1 MCTLVRE
8 STKCVA
14 FSVANSLK
22 RKKKIE
28 VDSSV
33 IAPSQGAEAP
43 DVEVVEADE
52 VISAPDDLLVEHTD
66 PNSAQSSHS
75 TVIDLGEL
83 FGDAALD
90 DDDEDTLPAVSRSER
105 SGLVP
110 YSPLEAYL
118 SEIRRFKPLTREEEQ
133 IVAEEYLQTKSRAS
147 AYKLVS
153 SNLWLVVKL
162 AREYERIARNV
173 LDLIQEGN
181 IGLMEAVRNF
191 DPHRGVRFPSYAVW
205 WIRAYMIRFI
215 IANWRL
221 VKIGTTQ
228 AQRKLFFNL
237 KKESERLERQGIY
250 PSPKLLAEKLNVRE
264 GDVVEM
270 AQRLSAPDMSVD
282 APLQDDSD
290 GSLLSIIPS
299 GEDNAEDVLARKQ
312 LHKLLFD
319 TVHEF
324 ESRLTEK
331 EKVIFQGRVLDE
343 DKSTLQEISDKL
355 SISKE
360 RVRQIENKLKERL
373 RVLLSERMGT
383 ELDGVIESEED
394 GSD

>member
-1 MCTLVRE
+1 M
-8 STKCVA
+8 
-14 FSVANSLK
+14 ANSLK
-22 RKKKIE
+22 KKKKNE
-28 VDSSV
+28 AVSGV
-33 IAPSQGAEAP
+33 APVALEP
-43 DVEVVEADE
+43 DGSEVEVVEADE
-52 VISAPDDLLVEHTD
+52 VIVAPEDLADEDLASSSTQSA
-66 PNSAQSSHS
+66 HS

-83 FGDAALD
+83 FGNTDA
-90 DDDEDTLPAVSRSER
+90 DEEVETLPATERSER

-110 YSPLEAYL
+110 YSPLDAYL

-133 IVAEEYLQTKSRAS
+133 VVAEEYLQTKSRAS

-299 GEDNAEDVLARKQ
+299 GEENAEDVLARKQ

-331 EKVIFQGRVLDE
+331 EKLIFQGRVLDE

-355 SISKE
+355 AISKE

-383 ELDGVIESEED
+383 ELDGVIESDE
-394 GSD
+394 GSSDE

>member
-1 MCTLVRE
+1 V
-8 STKCVA
+8 S
-14 FSVANSLK
+14 NILK

-28 VDSSV
+28 VSSGAV
-33 IAPSQGAEAP
+33 SAPQGAETP
-43 DVEVVEADE
+43 ELEVVEADE
-52 VISAPDDLLVEHTD
+52 VIGAPDDLSVED
-66 PNSAQSSHS
+66 IESNSGQSTHS
-75 TVIDLGEL
+75 TVIDLGEV
-83 FGDAALD
+83 FGDTAV
-90 DDDEDTLPAVSRSER
+90 DDDEEGNLPAVSSSER

-162 AREYERIARNV
+162 AREYERIARNA

-205 WIRAYMIRFI
+205 WIRAYMISFI

-270 AQRLSAPDMSVD
+270 AQRLSAPDMSMD
-282 APLQDDSD
+282 APLQDDND

-324 ESRLTEK
+324 ESLLTEK
-331 EKVIFQGRVLDE
+331 ERVIFQGRVLDE

-360 RVRQIENKLKERL
+360 RVRQIENKLKDRL

-383 ELDGVIESEED
+383 ELDGVIESD
-394 GSD
+394 DGGSDE

>member
-1 MCTLVRE
+1 
-8 STKCVA
+8 
-14 FSVANSLK
+14 VANSLK
-22 RKKKIE
+22 RKKKVE
-28 VDSSV
+28 VSSNSASV
-33 IAPSQGAEAP
+33 SQEPEAP
-43 DVEVVEADE
+43 EVEVVEADE
-52 VISAPDDLLVEHTD
+52 VIVEPDDVSVED
-66 PNSAQSSHS
+66 VDSNSAQSTHS

-83 FGDAALD
+83 FGDAPD
-90 DDDEDTLPAVSRSER
+90 DDDGDGDSLPAISKSER

-133 IVAEEYLQTKSRAS
+133 IVAEEYVQTKSRAS

-162 AREYERIARNV
+162 AREYERVARNV

-282 APLQDDSD
+282 APLQDDSE

-331 EKVIFQGRVLDE
+331 EKMIFQGRVLDE

-383 ELDGVIESEED
+383 ELDGVIESEEG
-394 GSD
+394 GSDE

>member
-1 MCTLVRE
+1 MAKVLKQKVKKTEAQRRGKGVVAPLAGSLVAT
-8 STKCVA
+8 STEEPE
-14 FSVANSLK
+14 
-22 RKKKIE
+22 IE
-28 VDSSV
+28 V
-33 IAPSQGAEAP
+33 I
-43 DVEVVEADE
+43 EADE
-52 VISAPDDLLVEHTD
+52 VIGPPEAGISDEPAP
-66 PNSAQSSHS
+66 A
-75 TVIDLGEL
+75 VIDIEEFYGGAE
-83 FGDAALD
+83 
-90 DDDEDTLPAVSRSER
+90 DEPPPQPDESASA
-105 SGLVP
+105 GLVR
-110 YSPLEAYL
+110 YNPLDAYL
-118 SEIRRFKPLTREEEQ
+118 SEIRRFKPLTREEE
-133 IVAEEYLQTKSRAS
+133 IAVAEEYQLTQSRAS

-205 WIRAYMIRFI
+205 WIKAYMIRFI

-282 APLQDDSD
+282 APLADDSD
-290 GSLLSIIPS
+290 GNLLSVIPS
-299 GEDNAEDVLARKQ
+299 ADDSAEDILARKQ
-312 LHKLLFD
+312 VHKLLHD
-319 TVHEF
+319 TVNEF
-324 ESRLTEK
+324 EASLTEK
-331 EKVIFQGRVLDE
+331 ERTIFQGRVLDE
-343 DKSTLQEISDKL
+343 DKLTLQEISDKL

-373 RVLLSERMGT
+373 RIILSDRMGT
-383 ELDGVIESEED
+383 ELDGIVDTELD
-394 GSD
+394 GQNE

>member
-1 MCTLVRE
+1 
-8 STKCVA
+8 
-14 FSVANSLK
+14 
-22 RKKKIE
+22 
-28 VDSSV
+28 
-33 IAPSQGAEAP
+33 
-43 DVEVVEADE
+43 
-52 VISAPDDLLVEHTD
+52 
-66 PNSAQSSHS
+66 
-75 TVIDLGEL
+75 
-83 FGDAALD
+83 
-90 DDDEDTLPAVSRSER
+90 
-105 SGLVP
+105 
-110 YSPLEAYL
+110 
-118 SEIRRFKPLTREEEQ
+118 LTREEEQ

-162 AREYERIARNV
+162 AREYERIARNA

-270 AQRLSAPDMSVD
+270 AQRLSAPDMSMD
-282 APLQDDSD
+282 APLQDDND

-324 ESRLTEK
+324 ESLLTEK
-331 EKVIFQGRVLDE
+331 ERVIFQGRVLDE

-360 RVRQIENKLKERL
+360 RVRQIENKLKDRL

-383 ELDGVIESEED
+383 ELDGVIESD
-394 GSD
+394 DGGSDE

>member
-1 MCTLVRE
+1 V
-8 STKCVA
+8 S
-14 FSVANSLK
+14 NILK
-22 RKKKIE
+22 RKKKNE
-28 VDSSV
+28 VSSGAV
-33 IAPSQGAEAP
+33 SAPQGAETP
-43 DVEVVEADE
+43 ELEVVEADE
-52 VISAPDDLLVEHTD
+52 VIGAPDDLSVED
-66 PNSAQSSHS
+66 IESNSAQSTHS
-75 TVIDLGEL
+75 TVIDLGEV
-83 FGDAALD
+83 FGDTAV
-90 DDDEDTLPAVSRSER
+90 DDDEEGNLPAVSSSER

-162 AREYERIARNV
+162 AREYERIARNA

-270 AQRLSAPDMSVD
+270 AQRLSAPDMSMD
-282 APLQDDSD
+282 APLQDDND

-324 ESRLTEK
+324 ESLLTEK
-331 EKVIFQGRVLDE
+331 ERVIFQGRVLDE

-360 RVRQIENKLKERL
+360 RVRQIENKLKDRL

-383 ELDGVIESEED
+383 ELDGVIESD
-394 GSD
+394 DGGSDE